1 MSRRPRATI
10 QELREAVQCL
20 PRVTRIAML
29 EGLDAGPIIAGAYTS
44 DDGICPMLAAHRAG
58 GRCSAAFFA
67 DAWDRFAFRDG
78 RGRRAGARRVNE
90 RELRILRMHLEA
102 SLLDEE
108 LADASLAGALREHQ
122 ELLARRESLARRE
135 LLARRQSV
143 VDEAPP
149 ADRRRQLSPKHGTR
163 RRPGDRDRAAE
174 LRGRTGWAWS
184 RLFRRYDEY
193 EAALVHLHAAADV
206 GAPLD
211 DVGAPPDRRSDGAE
225 TVNT

>member
-29 EGLDAGPIIAGAYTS
+29 EALDTGPIIAGAYTS
-44 DDGICPMLAAHRAG
+44 GDGICPMLAAHRAG

-78 RGRRAGARRVNE
+78 RGRHTTARRVNE
-90 RELRILRMHLEA
+90 RELRILRVHLEA

-108 LADASLAGALREHQ
+108 PVDATLAGALREHR
-122 ELLARRESLARRE
+122 ELVMRRRSTVDRESVAERGRPSE
-135 LLARRQSV
+135 TAGAGRPR
-143 VDEAPP
+143 P
-149 ADRRRQLSPKHGTR
+149 ADRNRGVEL
-163 RRPGDRDRAAE
+163 RDRA
-174 LRGRTGWAWS
+174 GWAWS

-193 EAALVHLHAAADV
+193 EAALVDLHAAADANAPADQ
-206 GAPLD
+206 GA
-211 DVGAPPDRRSDGAE
+211 DRAE
-225 TVNT
+225 PVTG

>member
-29 EGLDAGPIIAGAYTS
+29 EALDTGPIIAGAYTS
-44 DDGICPMLAAHRAG
+44 GDGICPMLAAHRAG

-78 RGRRAGARRVNE
+78 RGRGRRTMARRVNE
-90 RELRILRMHLEA
+90 RELRILRAHLQA

-108 LADASLAGALREHQ
+108 LVDATLAGALREH
-122 ELLARRESLARRE
+122 RE
-135 LLARRQSV
+135 LV
-143 VDEAPP
+143 M
-149 ADRRRQLSPKHGTR
+149 RRRSTVDPESVEERERPPETTR
-163 RRPGDRDRAAE
+163 RGRPRPGDRNRTVELRDRA
-174 LRGRTGWAWS
+174 GWAWS

-193 EAALVHLHAAADV
+193 EAALVDLHAAADANAPADQ
-206 GAPLD
+206 GA
-211 DVGAPPDRRSDGAE
+211 DRAE
-225 TVNT
+225 PVTG